1 MYIVYNGEREN
12 MKKIQYKIK
21 RAFDFGFSVLMLTL
35 FFPFFLIISIVIKAD
50 GGSVFFLQDRIGKKG
65 KKFKMIKFRTMIENA
80 ENLGDG
86 LIVRDES
93 DSRITKF
100 GRFMR
105 KTSLDELPQ
114 LINIIVGDM
123 SIVGPRPPVVYHPYN
138 GYKNYPDWAKKRFEV
153 KPGITGLAQ
162 VKVRNS
168 ATWEDRMKLDKQY
181 VEKFSLWMDVKIMF
195 LTIRAMFYKETFTGE

>member
-1 MYIVYNGEREN
+1 